1 MQSRKLGDVVDLSG
15 SMFEQDRVE
24 DPKPNGPSAKSTVS
38 SPIQTQKG
46 ESGVAPQMQDIL
58 LSVTPE
64 KLKPYRARCS
74 TDSSFSLPVQP
85 AVSSV
90 AAVVLQ
96 PGTTLEENDDGLVS
110 RHTLQQC
117 ERLSNSEM
125 LKTLPL
131 IMGHLNKDQMTDL
144 IALLNCFLTVFQDVP
159 SRTSVLEH
167 DVDVGD
173 TAPIR
178 QHPYR
183 VNARKREILKGEVE
197 YLLKNDMAKPS
208 KCSWSSPCI
217 LVPKP
222 DGTSRLCT
230 DYRRVNSVTVPDSF
244 PLPQMEDCVDRIG
257 SAKYVSKL
265 DLLKGYWQVPLTPRA
280 SDISAFVTP
289 DNFVQY
295 TVMPFGMCNAPAT
308 FQRLVHIVFADVPN
322 CTAYLDDVV
331 VHSPT
336 WSDHLSTLEMVLQ
349 RLEKASLTL
358 NLAKCEF
365 GKATVTYLGK
375 QVGGGQV
382 RPIGSKVEAI
392 ASFPAPTTRRQL
404 RRFLGMVGY
413 YRTFCRNF
421 SAVVAPLTSLLSP
434 KVP

>member
-183 VNARKREILKGEVE
+183 VNARKREILKA
-197 YLLKNDMAKPS
+197 LPS
-208 KCSWSSPCI
+208 QAVSGCP
-217 LVPKP
+217 P
-222 DGTSRLCT
+222 D
-230 DYRRVNSVTVPDSF
+230 
-244 PLPQMEDCVDRIG
+244 PLPPFHG
-257 SAKYVSKL
+257 
-265 DLLKGYWQVPLTPRA
+265 VPPR
-280 SDISAFVTP
+280 
-289 DNFVQY
+289 
-295 TVMPFGMCNAPAT
+295 
-308 FQRLVHIVFADVPN
+308 
-322 CTAYLDDVV
+322 
-331 VHSPT
+331 
-336 WSDHLSTLEMVLQ
+336 
-349 RLEKASLTL
+349 
-358 NLAKCEF
+358 
-365 GKATVTYLGK
+365 
-375 QVGGGQV
+375 
-382 RPIGSKVEAI
+382 
-392 ASFPAPTTRRQL
+392 
-404 RRFLGMVGY
+404 
-413 YRTFCRNF
+413 
-421 SAVVAPLTSLLSP
+421 AVVAFPGALPAVSVASDLLPASPASLGGSTWIAVGPQGPASP
-434 KVP
+434 HLARRPQ